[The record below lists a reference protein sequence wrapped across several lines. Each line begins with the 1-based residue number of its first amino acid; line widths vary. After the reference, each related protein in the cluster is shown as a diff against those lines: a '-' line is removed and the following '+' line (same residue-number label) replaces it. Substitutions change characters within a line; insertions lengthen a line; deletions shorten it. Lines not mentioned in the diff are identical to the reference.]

1 MKIYKIRVTGEVL
14 ETVNATR
21 RADVYGEVLTFGR
34 EPVYVRAA
42 ELPPQ
47 LADDRYLH
55 IEAVDSAP
63 SVVVVI
69 DLKSERVQEPT
80 AASDEEID
88 LKSERVQEPTADDA
102 LPGPE
107 IDLKSERV
115 QEPTAAVAPAARS
128 RKRG

>member
-34 EPVYVRAA
+34 EPVYVRAV

-63 SVVVVI
+63 S
-69 DLKSERVQEPT
+69 
-80 AASDEEID
+80 ASK
-88 LKSERVQEPTADDA
+88 L
-102 LPGPE
+102 
-107 IDLKSERV
+107 
-115 QEPTAAVAPAARS
+115 
-128 RKRG
+128 